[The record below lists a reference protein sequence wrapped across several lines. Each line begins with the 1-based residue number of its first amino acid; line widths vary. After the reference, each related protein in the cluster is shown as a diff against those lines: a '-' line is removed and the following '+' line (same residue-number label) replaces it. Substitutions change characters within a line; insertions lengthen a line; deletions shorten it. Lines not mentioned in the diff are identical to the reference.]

1 MKSCNFL
8 DIILFWEAASGSLLS
23 VDQEKPLVV
32 LLKKTLEQLDSTAFW
47 RAEVPALAL
56 HPPSSTILVVTM
68 LEPCNK
74 IYEKLADRI
83 KAVVDT
89 NIGATRRWEEQE
101 TEIKCMES
109 NSPPSFWQRF
119 SKLGKQ
125 FPPPLLDAK
134 DMIQAGFSAQVLRK
148 LSLSPKWLN
157 KRGFQASE
165 LRDGFTAKELHD
177 AGFTYRELAESGFAN
192 EELSHA
198 GFKAKE
204 LYDAGFTL
212 HELYTLFTLKD
223 IRDAGFKAKDLYY
236 AGFTVNELFDAGFPA
251 RELHDAGFSY
261 EELHDAGFGFGVKN
275 YHKGR
280 GRSILDASWLQENE
294 GDADASKEGT
304 GCHPCPPCSDV
315 PQPLSSLSV
324 EA

>member
-56 HPPSSTILVVTM
+56 HPPSSTILTVTM

-89 NIGATRRWEEQE
+89 NIGAARRWEEQG

-119 SKLGKQ
+119 NKLGKQ
-125 FPPPLLDAK
+125 FPSPLLDAK
-134 DMIQAGFSAQVLRK
+134 GMTKGRIQRTSFEG
-148 LSLSPKWLN
+148 
-157 KRGFQASE
+157 
-165 LRDGFTAKELHD
+165 
-177 AGFTYRELAESGFAN
+177 AESESTVAQK
-192 EELSHA
+192 A
-198 GFKAKE
+198 G
-204 LYDAGFTL
+204 L
-212 HELYTLFTLKD
+212 
-223 IRDAGFKAKDLYY
+223 RS
-236 AGFTVNELFDAGFPA
+236 PA
-251 RELHDAGFSY
+251 
-261 EELHDAGFGFGVKN
+261 
-275 YHKGR
+275 
-280 GRSILDASWLQENE
+280 
-294 GDADASKEGT
+294 T
-304 GCHPCPPCSDV
+304 C
-315 PQPLSSLSV
+315 
-324 EA
+324 

>member
-89 NIGATRRWEEQE
+89 NIGATRRWEEQG

-109 NSPPSFWQRF
+109 KSPPLFWQRIN
-119 SKLGKQ
+119 KLGKQ
-125 FPPPLLDAK
+125 FPSPLLDAK
-134 DMIQAGFSAQVLRK
+134 GMTQAGFSAQVLK
-148 LSLSPKWLN
+148 ELSLSLKWL
-157 KRGFQASE
+157 KEQGFQVSE
-165 LRDGFTAKELHD
+165 LLD
-177 AGFTYRELAESGFAN
+177 AS
-192 EELSHA
+192 
-198 GFKAKE
+198 
-204 LYDAGFTL
+204 
-212 HELYTLFTLKD
+212 FTLK
-223 IRDAGFKAKDLYY
+223 
-236 AGFTVNELFDAGFPA
+236 EL
-251 RELHDAGFSY
+251 
-261 EELHDAGFGFGVKN
+261 
-275 YHKGR
+275 
-280 GRSILDASWLQENE
+280 
-294 GDADASKEGT
+294 
-304 GCHPCPPCSDV
+304 
-315 PQPLSSLSV
+315 
-324 EA
+324 